1 MKKSA
6 ILFAL
11 LAAGLL
17 ASVQTAC
24 AQGGPNAID
33 IYFFWSSGCPHCAK
47 ERVFLDKLERTYSDY
62 VFVHEYEVSLN
73 AANAELFMRVGRSLG
88 ADVSGVPLAVL
99 GNKAFIGFLNEE
111 TTGEEIKRAALQ
123 CMETYCADAVGSI
136 LGVPPRPDY
145 TKRGPEINEGAA
157 SPQRDGLL
165 QIPENAEQADTGA
178 GDERGERKNENGY
191 LSKSV
196 KEHPVPETVPVPFL
210 GNMKIK
216 NLSLPAITVVM
227 GALDGFN
234 PCAMWVL
241 LFLISLLIG
250 MENRRRMWALGMT
263 FIAASAFVY
272 FLFMAAWLNALLF
285 LGLVPWV
292 RTGIAA
298 LALAAGGYQLHSYC
312 TKPESGCSVMGEER
326 RKRMFARIRGIIS
339 QKAFPLALVGIV
351 GLAFAVNLIELLCSA
366 GLPVIYTQ
374 ILAMTNLPMW
384 QYYGYLILYILIFML
399 DDLFVFIIAMKTL
412 QMVGITTKYARLN
425 HLIGGI
431 LMIIIGL
438 LLFLKPEWLM
448 FG

>member
-1 MKKSA
+1 MKKTA
-6 ILFAL
+6 FLFAL
-11 LAAGLL
+11 LAVGLFIFGN
-17 ASVQTAC
+17 AAR

-33 IYFFWSSGCPHCAK
+33 VYFFWSLGCPHCAK
-47 ERVFLDKLERTYSDY
+47 ERVFLDKLERTYDDY
-62 VFVHEYEVSLN
+62 VFVHEYEVSMN

-88 ADVSGVPLAVL
+88 ADVSGVPFAVI

-111 TTGEEIKRAALQ
+111 TTGEEMERAALQ
-123 CMETYCADAVGSI
+123 CMKEYCTDAVGSV
-136 LGVPPRPDY
+136 LGM
-145 TKRGPEINEGAA
+145 
-157 SPQRDGLL
+157 PQRPKYSSPDSKKETAQQRGQLL
-165 QIPENAEQADTGA
+165 EIPEQTDESAADAER
-178 GDERGERKNENGY
+178 DERESGNGY
-191 LSKSV
+191 LSQSV
-196 KEHPVPETVPVPFL
+196 KEHPMPETIPVPFL
-210 GNMKIK
+210 GNVKIK
-216 NLSLPAITVVM
+216 NLSLPAITILI

-250 MENRRRMWALGMT
+250 MENRRRMWALGT
-263 FIAASAFVY
+263 IFISASALVY

-292 RTGIAA
+292 RAGIAA

-326 RKRMFARIRGIIS
+326 RKRMFARIRGIVN
-339 QKAFPLALVGIV
+339 QKAFPLALIGIV

-374 ILAMTNLPMW
+374 ILAMTNLPIW
-384 QYYGYLILYILIFML
+384 QYYGYLLLYILIFML
-399 DDLFVFIIAMKTL
+399 DDLFVFIVAMKTL

-425 HLIGGI
+425 HLVGGI